1 MLNHPDSNYI
11 KSLVRG
17 HCCHIHNVEYW
28 SSVFLLNFHLVAL
41 CLTSSLLFRLFWPAN
56 VLGNSLYLS
65 LLPYWTIC
73 LWQFLYLNLAVS
85 FSPHLWWN
93 ENVQVISPSW
103 WQKKKTWTSMRSS
116 DVLAWLVSCHSL
128 LIYWFRM
135 IGSISWTI
143 EMSYMFSCCLIWT
156 KLNYCEFS
164 KFISE

>member
-1 MLNHPDSNYI
+1 VATVVTYTMLNIEVLFFYLTFIWLPCAWLPACFSDYSDQPMCLGTLYT
-11 KSLVRG
+11 SL
-17 HCCHIHNVEYW
+17 CCLIEQFVYDNFYTW
-28 SSVFLLNFHLVAL
+28 ILLWV
-41 CLTSSLLFRLFWPAN
+41 
-56 VLGNSLYLS
+56 
-65 LLPYWTIC
+65 
-73 LWQFLYLNLAVS
+73 

-103 WQKKKTWTSMRSS
+103 WPKKKTWTSMRSS